1 MSRIVGIAKSS
12 FTAGDG
18 KQVTGTTIYVVE
30 PLDPKKGQGER
41 ADHYFLSAAKLG
53 DLGFTP
59 MVGQEVTILFNRY
72 GKVATLKLDD
82 PLDQG
87 EVID

>member
-12 FTAGDG
+12 FTGSDG
-18 KQVTGTTIYVVE
+18 K